1 MTPFLVRS
9 GRMCPDTAHAAGPV
23 VDLRAV
29 SVHHDGVP
37 VLDGITFALD
47 PGDLLAVVGPNG
59 AGKTT
64 LLKVLAGTLPPT
76 SGDVRVFGHRPSGH
90 ICIAY
95 LPQRSQVDSRFPVS
109 VADVVMMG
117 RVGRLGPLRRPR
129 AADRSRVGDALS
141 LVGISH
147 LSRRQIG
154 ELSGGEQQR
163 MFIARALAQ
172 EASLLLLDE
181 PLAGLDVP
189 TQQEILTL
197 LGELHSHGI
206 ASIVT
211 LHELDLVESHFPRV
225 LLLNRK
231 ASGFGAPRDVFTP
244 DRLRDAYGSG
254 IRIVETLSGP
264 VAVGGTCC
272 EGDGDGRD

>member
-1 MTPFLVRS
+1 VELREAS
-9 GRMCPDTAHAAGPV
+9 V
-23 VDLRAV
+23 VWT
-29 SVHHDGVP
+29 GKT

-47 PGDLLAVVGPNG
+47 PGDFLAVVGPNG

-64 LLKVLAGTLPPT
+64 LLKVLAGALLPT

-90 ICIAY
+90 VCIAY
-95 LPQRSQVDSRFPVS
+95 LPQRSVVDFRFPLS

-117 RVGRLGPLRRPR
+117 RTGRLGPLRWPR
-129 AADRSRVGDALS
+129 TADRTGVSDALA

-181 PLAGLDVP
+181 PLAGLDAP
-189 TQQEILTL
+189 AQSETLTL
-197 LGELHSHGI
+197 LGGLRSRGI
-206 ASIVT
+206 TSVVAM
-211 LHELDLVESHFPRV
+211 HELDLAESHFPRV

-231 ASGFGAPRDVFTP
+231 TIGFGTPGDVFTP
-244 DRLRDAYGSG
+244 DRLQDAYGSAV
-254 IRIVETLSGP
+254 RIVETASGP

-272 EGDGDGRD
+272 EGDDDGRG

>member
-1 MTPFLVRS
+1 VTPLVARS
-9 GRMCPDTAHAAGPV
+9 GRTCPDTAHATGPV

-29 SVHHDGVP
+29 SVRQNGVP

-64 LLKVLAGTLPPT
+64 LLKVLAETLPPT
-76 SGDVRVFGHRPSGH
+76 SGEVRVFGHRPSGH

-95 LPQRSQVDSRFPVS
+95 LPQRSQVDFRFPVS

-147 LSRRQIG
+147 LARRQIG

-181 PLAGLDVP
+181 PLAGLDAP
-189 TQQEILTL
+189 TQQEILAL
-197 LGELHSHGI
+197 LGELPTRRI
-206 ASIVT
+206 TSIVAM
-211 LHELDLVESHFPRV
+211 HELDLVESHFPRV

-231 ASGFGAPRDVFTP
+231 AFGFGAPRDVFAP
-244 DRLRDAYGSG
+244 DRLRGAYGSG
-254 IRIVETLSGP
+254 IRIVETASGP

-272 EGDGDGRD
+272 QGDDDGRG

>member
-1 MTPFLVRS
+1 
-9 GRMCPDTAHAAGPV
+9 V
-23 VDLRAV
+23 VDVRDV
-29 SVHHDGVP
+29 FVHRDGSP
-37 VLDGITFALD
+37 VLNGLTFALG

-64 LLKVLAGTLPPT
+64 LLKVLAGMLPPT
-76 SGDVRVFGHRPSGH
+76 SGEVRVFGHRPTGH

-95 LPQRSQVDSRFPVS
+95 LPQRSQVDFRFPVS

-147 LSRRQIG
+147 LAQRQIG

-172 EASLLLLDE
+172 ETTLLLLDE
-181 PLAGLDVP
+181 PLAGLDAP
-189 TQQEILTL
+189 TQRGILDL
-197 LGELHSHGI
+197 FGDLHPHGI
-206 ASIVT
+206 TSIVAM
-211 LHELDLVESHFPRV
+211 HELDLVESHFPRV
-225 LLLNRK
+225 LLLNRR
-231 ASGFGAPRDVFTP
+231 AFGFGPPPDVFTP
-244 DRLRDAYGSG
+244 DRLRGAYGSG
-254 IRIVETLSGP
+254 IRIVETASGP

-272 EGDGDGRD
+272 EGDEGGRG